1 MRVVKKIIIAAS
13 LSLAA
18 LLALAAGAGP
28 SGTRPAPTPVPAQA
42 DLAEA
47 VFTMLVARASEAGL
61 PPPTTLCEA
70 CTAAHLGLAT
80 DVVRERC
87 RKACGLR

>member
-1 MRVVKKIIIAAS
+1 MRVVKKIILAAS

-28 SGTRPAPTPVPAQA
+28 SGTRPMPTPVPAQA

-47 VFTMLVARASEAGL
+47 VFTMLVARACEAGL

-70 CTAAHLGLAT
+70 CSAAHLGLPIT
-80 DVVRERC
+80 VVRERC

>member
-28 SGTRPAPTPVPAQA
+28 SGTRPMPTTVPAQA

-70 CTAAHLGLAT
+70 CSAAHLGLPIT
-80 DVVRERC
+80 VVRERC

>member
-1 MRVVKKIIIAAS
+1 MRVVKKIILAAS

-28 SGTRPAPTPVPAQA
+28 SGTRPMPTPVPAQA
-42 DLAEA
+42 DLA
-47 VFTMLVARASEAGL
+47 TMLVARASEAGL

-70 CTAAHLGLAT
+70 CTAAHLDLPVA
-80 DVVRERC
+80 DVRERC
-87 RKACGLR
+87 SKVCGLR